1 MLQLQKPT
9 NSPFWSSQI
18 NIKTSQTS
26 KKYEGEGCGTTFAYH
41 RIVLKVTL
49 MAVAA
54 KCHHWHHFYERI
66 VRFLFETN
74 EYFKIFCAFLFQS
87 DKRKEEH
94 EKKGLD
100 CYFHQS
106 KLSFHESKHLCICKD
121 LEDDNYGEWWMGW
134 ARRQCRSSSSW
145 SNFTC
150 EDLDADITGNL
161 KGLVGHR

>member
-54 KCHHWHHFYERI
+54 KCHH
-66 VRFLFETN
+66 
-74 EYFKIFCAFLFQS
+74 
-87 DKRKEEH
+87 
-94 EKKGLD
+94 
-100 CYFHQS
+100 
-106 KLSFHESKHLCICKD
+106 
-121 LEDDNYGEWWMGW
+121 
-134 ARRQCRSSSSW
+134 
-145 SNFTC
+145 
-150 EDLDADITGNL
+150 
-161 KGLVGHR
+161 